1 MKTIVFKNED
11 LYVIDLKTQY
21 GKNFKGSEFAVISD
35 LEEADIEKGYSQ
47 QLKAY
52 TPYVVIGTYYL
63 DVVKDFDRVED
74 KCNKR
79 NKRSGLVFELDEI
92 ASLNYR
98 ELQVP
103 DYVTELVEKET
114 DMHEKQ
120 CLYRSL
126 GQLTELQR
134 RRLFEKYWNKKS
146 NRAIAEQEGK
156 DIKTINESIN
166 SAIKKLKK
174 FFKNTPSKR
183 YSQSIQVRG

>member
-11 LYVIDLKTQY
+11 LFVIDLKTQY
-21 GKNFKGSEFAVISD
+21 GKNFKGSEFAVVSD
-35 LEEADIEKGYSQ
+35 LEEDDIEKAYSQ
-47 QLKAY
+47 ELKVY
-52 TPYVVIGTYYL
+52 SPYVVIGTYYL

-103 DYVTELVEKET
+103 DYLTGLVEKET
-114 DMHEKQ
+114 DIHKKRR
-120 CLYRSL
+120 LYL
-126 GQLTELQR
+126 ALEQLTELQR
-134 RRLFEKYWNKKS
+134 IRLFEKYWNKKS

-166 SAIKKLKK
+166 SAIKKIKK
-174 FFKNTPSKR
+174 LF
-183 YSQSIQVRG
+183 